1 MSDSRKRR
9 YYWMKLK
16 EDFFDDDS
24 ILWLEE
30 QPSGSNYAYFYLKL
44 CANSLKTDGVL
55 VRNVGEIIFPHTPE
69 SLSKLTNTSID
80 TVKFAIDLFSKI
92 GLIKLGGDGEII
104 ISQIDEFVGSETE
117 SARQKRVERAVKK
130 SKLAIESTSATLSHN
145 CRTEI
150 DKEIDKDINK
160 EIEKETSLK
169 QLNSSDSVGI
179 VKDMYYETIN
189 YNQKYLNS
197 DLKKLKEYS
206 EKYELTLLA
215 ILFHIVVL
223 RKRTMGLAYANK
235 IIESWD
241 SKAIYTVEN
250 YYSSEE
256 SSNNPNFQKYITT
269 TGMQK
274 SVLNMI

>member
-1 MSDSRKRR
+1 
-9 YYWMKLK
+9 MKLK

-145 CRTEI
+145 CRTVM
-150 DKEIDKDINK
+150 
-160 EIEKETSLK
+160 L
-169 QLNSSDSVGI
+169 G
-179 VKDMYYETIN
+179 
-189 YNQKYLNS
+189 
-197 DLKKLKEYS
+197 
-206 EKYELTLLA
+206 
-215 ILFHIVVL
+215 
-223 RKRTMGLAYANK
+223 
-235 IIESWD
+235 
-241 SKAIYTVEN
+241 
-250 YYSSEE
+250 
-256 SSNNPNFQKYITT
+256 
-269 TGMQK
+269 
-274 SVLNMI
+274 